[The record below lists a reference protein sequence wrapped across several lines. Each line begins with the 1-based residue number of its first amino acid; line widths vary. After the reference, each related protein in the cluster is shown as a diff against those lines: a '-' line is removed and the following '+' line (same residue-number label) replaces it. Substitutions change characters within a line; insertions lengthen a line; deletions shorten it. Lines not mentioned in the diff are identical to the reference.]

1 MTTPLAAGPLVP
13 PPPPGPTVPPPP
25 PGPGVQPP
33 FAAPPTDG
41 TRQRRWL
48 AVGLAGGLALLI
60 CVGGLVGLG
69 AIVVLG
75 TQVVRDDAT
84 RAVENY
90 LTAVKDRD
98 FDKAYDQLC
107 EATQAK
113 TTRAQYARAQS
124 RRPGISSFTVG
135 TVDLADAIMVPAT
148 IRYVDQTV
156 VTVHYLMEQDSRT
169 GGIEVCTEED

>member
-1 MTTPLAAGPLVP
+1 MTAPPPLPAPPPVPAGPA
-13 PPPPGPTVPPPP
+13 VPPPP

-41 TRQRRWL
+41 ARQRRWL
-48 AVGLAGGLALLI
+48 AVGLAGGLALLL

-75 TQVVRDDAT
+75 TQVIRDDAT

-107 EATQAK
+107 EATQAS
-113 TTRAQYARAQS
+113 TPRAQFTRTQS
-124 RRPGISSFTVG
+124 RNPGISSFTVG
-135 TVDLADAIMVPAT
+135 DVDLADAISVPAT
-148 IRYVDQTV
+148 IHYDNQTV
-156 VTVHYLMEQDSRT
+156 ITVRYLMEQDSRT